1 MARHV
6 DVEPELLAR
15 AQRRDLTRRNT
26 EPGTPERRA
35 VDRITYLRR
44 LERNLG
50 LTAREAVGH
59 PKPGYRPAQISFF
72 AESPPRRI
80 VIEGLSRR
88 DVRRAARYDAFVNNL
103 ANGRLSP
110 SEFRSRIRGWRPI
123 AGFRF
128 LSNPDAVFALLE
140 ELRAADTEPFYYEPG
155 RS

>member
-1 MARHV
+1 MARRADV
-6 DVEPELLAR
+6 DPELLAR
-15 AQRRDLTRRNT
+15 AQRRQLTRRNT

-44 LERNLG
+44 VERNLG
-50 LTAREAVGH
+50 LSAREALGH

-72 AESPPRRI
+72 AEGPPRRI

-88 DVRRAARYDAFVNNL
+88 DVRRAARYGAFVSNL
-103 ANGRLSP
+103 ANGRISP
-110 SEFRSRIRGWRPI
+110 AEFRRRIRTWRPI

-128 LSNPDAVFALLE
+128 LSDPDAVLALIE
-140 ELRAADTEPFYYEPG
+140 ELRAADIEPFYYEAG